1 MSGGQLANGRRSVGF
16 VAVELEAA
24 DSRASNEA
32 LGLAVRFRVE
42 SDRRQTDGI
51 LDDREVAAVAAMHG
65 ITRPRLAALL
75 LELVAAGLVERI
87 EGGVRDLNFLCWCNS
102 RAELQAKR
110 DGAAR
115 RQKEYRDRV
124 ASREGDTP
132 RDADVT
138 RNGDGHV
145 THNGGAPSHAL
156 ISSHHISSQH
166 ITPQSPREGLG
177 RGPGEPLR
185 DVFRNPRPVRASVV
199 RGIGEPED
207 ERAGEDEGEW

>member
-1 MSGGQLANGRRSVGF
+1 MSGGKLGDGRRSVGF
-16 VAVELEAA
+16 VPVELEAA

-32 LGLAVRFRVE
+32 LGLAVRFRAE
-42 SDRRQTDGI
+42 SDRRQTDGM

-87 EGGVRDLNFLCWCNS
+87 EGRVRDLNFLCWCNS
-102 RAELQAKR
+102 RADLQAKR
-110 DGAAR
+110 DAAAR

-132 RDADVT
+132 RDGEVT

-145 THNGGAPSHAL
+145 THNGDALSHAL
-156 ISSHHISSQH
+156 ISTHHISSQP
-166 ITPQSPREGLG
+166 ITSQSPMEGLG
-177 RGPGEPLR
+177 RGAGEPLR
-185 DVFRNPRPVRASVV
+185 EVFRNPRSVRAHMA